1 MKNLILIALITLL
14 AGCGTSQEPG
24 APKIAEGGRGEAA
37 AAEPVKGPHR
47 GRLLTDSDVT
57 VELAIFESGVPPEFH
72 VYTTQGGKPVPP
84 ANVKLSVDLK
94 RLEGRIDRFRFVVEG
109 DYLKSTASVHEP
121 HSFDVNVV
129 AEVAGKQHRWLFS
142 SYEGRTTIAKDMAEA
157 ADIKTSVAAPGE
169 LRENLSLYGAIVP
182 NAERLRSVTA
192 RFPGPIRVV
201 SKQIG
206 DVVKAGDALATIESN
221 ESLQTYT
228 ITAPI
233 AGVITQRHAN
243 VGEVASGE
251 TLFVIS
257 DYSSVW
263 AELTLF
269 AKDRA
274 RAQVG
279 QPVTIKSV
287 EGGLTA
293 EGVIRYIAP
302 SGAGAKPT
310 LVVRV
315 VLDNADGR
323 WTPGL
328 FVNGDVT
335 IATAPAELVVANSG
349 LQAFR
354 DFTVVF
360 AQVGE
365 TYEVRMLEL
374 GRSDG
379 VNTEVLG
386 GLEPGTTYVSENSYL
401 IKADIEKSGASH
413 DH

>member
-1 MKNLILIALITLL
+1 MKNLILIVVMMML
-14 AGCGTSQEPG
+14 AACGASQEPG
-24 APKIAEGGRGEAA
+24 ATTIADGGHGEAA
-37 AAEPVKGPHR
+37 AAEPMKGPHR
-47 GRLLTDSDVT
+47 GRLLTDGDVT
-57 VELAIFESGVPPEFH
+57 VELAVFESGVPPEFH
-72 VYTTQGGKPVPP
+72 VYATQGGKPVPP
-84 ANVKLSVDLK
+84 GNVKLSVDLK
-94 RLEGRIDRFRFVVEG
+94 RLDGKIDRFSFVVEG
-109 DYLKSTASVHEP
+109 DYLKSTASVQEP
-121 HSFDVNVV
+121 HSFDVSVV
-129 AEVAGKQHRWLFS
+129 AEVAGKQHRWTFS
-142 SYEGRTTIAKDMAEA
+142 SYEGRTTIANDIADA
-157 ADIKTSVAAPGE
+157 AGIKTSVAGPGV
-169 LRENLSLYGAIVP
+169 LRENLSLYGSIVP

-192 RFPGPIRVV
+192 RFPGPIRAV

-206 DVVKAGDALATIESN
+206 DVVKAGDVLATIESN

-228 ITAPI
+228 ISAPI
-233 AGVITQRHAN
+233 AGVITQRRAN
-243 VGEVASGE
+243 VGEVAAGE

-257 DYSSVW
+257 DYSNVW

-293 EGVIRYIAP
+293 EGIVRYIAP
-302 SGAGAKPT
+302 SGGGAKPT

-315 VLDNADGR
+315 ELDNADGR

-349 LQAFR
+349 LQSFR

-360 AQVGE
+360 ARVGE

-379 VNTEVLG
+379 VITEVLG

>member
-1 MKNLILIALITLL
+1 MKNLLLIVLMTML
-14 AGCGTSQEPG
+14 AACGGKKES
-24 APKIAEGGRGEAA
+24 AHSHDAEGGHGAA
-37 AAEPVKGPHR
+37 ADEPAKGPHR
-47 GRLLTDSDVT
+47 GRLLTDGDVA
-57 VELAIFESGVPPEFH
+57 VEVAIFESGVPPEFH
-72 VYTTQGGKPVPP
+72 VYVTQGGKPVLP
-84 ANVKLSVDLK
+84 ANVKLSIELK
-94 RLEGRIDRFRFVVEG
+94 RLEGHIDRFAFVPER
-109 DYLKSTASVHEP
+109 DYLKGNATVHEP
-121 HSFDVNVV
+121 HSFDVSVV
-129 AEVAGKQHRWLFS
+129 AEVAGKAHSWTYS

-157 ADIKTSVAAPGE
+157 AGIKTSVAGPGT
-169 LRENLSLYGAIVP
+169 LRENLSLYGTIVP

-192 RFPGPIRVV
+192 RFPGPIRSVAR
-201 SKQIG
+201 QIG
-206 DVVKAGDALATIESN
+206 DVVKAGDVLATIESN
-221 ESLQTYT
+221 ESLQVYS

-233 AGVITQRHAN
+233 GGVITQRHAN
-243 VGEVASGE
+243 VGEVAAGE

-257 DYSSVW
+257 DYSNVW

-274 RAQVG
+274 HVQVG
-279 QPVTIKSV
+279 QPATIKSV
-287 EGGLTA
+287 EGGLAA
-293 EGVIRYIAP
+293 EGVVKYIAP
-302 SGAGAKPT
+302 SSGSGKQT

-315 VLDNADGR
+315 ALDNADAR

-335 IATAPAELVVANSG
+335 IATAPVALVVANSG

-379 VNTEVLG
+379 VVTEVLG
-386 GLEPGTTYVSENSYL
+386 GLDVGTTYVSENSYL